1 MQLGKA
7 EQDSMEVDNLCNRLV
22 DELHS
27 VSGQPGSLDLE
38 EESLLSAPARGSVQV
53 EAVVERRVEETEAG
67 GEAIVEQRLV
77 RVESFGEVQD
87 EEMENALNV
96 GKEMLLAHSGPA
108 PTSSS
113 TSIITATSSSS
124 SSSSTASVSSGAS
137 QTQARP
143 THERRPSASKIPR
156 FHKRS
161 NSREEKGVSVDGIP
175 GDVNQSSAASPSS
188 SSWVSEG
195 GKAAVGSKS
204 RDEQSKALTPR
215 ASKIPL
221 SQKMPSPTSSFR
233 EPRASKSATSPSSP
247 RPAAATTTTTI
258 TPPSSASKSPSHAK
272 TQPSPVPRAR
282 TSIHKSDHVAP
293 PAEEVVEIARPSVKK
308 RTSLN
313 NKGDRNAAA
322 ATARDASRGDKNVI
336 VQELKMDKGDAKLVI
351 EKQPSLKKKI
361 QTVHARKVPHPPRQ
375 VAEALDT
382 DTCDSPP
389 AELSSTGPS
398 DMEHSGMSS
407 QEDEVFSD
415 ESLRLGAGRDRS
427 YSSGTGM
434 ASPRL
439 RRRQPPSPSP
449 LLDHRSETY
458 QQMAA
463 SRSSLDDSVL
473 QLAAERHDDLV
484 PHWDGSEGGGYSTGS
499 LRSRRSLKMR
509 HLMEVFERGGA
520 ASNSSEDSGEAR
532 AKDRSDSTSGST
544 TISLGSQEREPDT
557 DDDLFQPP
565 SSPRLPS
572 SSCPSSSSSS
582 LAARRSRSRER
593 GSRNGNQASP
603 RRRPSQSPAARRPSS
618 GRAEDSVLRR
628 RRPSPLGRNSAD
640 ECPRTAASRAEGGV
654 GFGRPPRY
662 RSASRGRTYSDSST
676 SESDNTQH
684 LDGGR
689 AGGALDSPSR
699 PRGLPRGR
707 AGRAEEGAGGQ
718 GQGRREESQEEAE
731 DGVQRRGS
739 IKELR
744 QLFEQGS
751 KDEGKDSGSEM
762 SPSIPVR
769 RSIRP
774 RSVSPAAEGSS
785 LSPSAMASVMR
796 RSLEI
801 PSSSTPSSVL
811 KQRENPLAS
820 QPLRLGP
827 KPFYG
832 SKK

>member
-27 VSGQPGSLDLE
+27 VGSQAGSLDLE
-38 EESLLSAPARGSVQV
+38 EESLLSAPPRGSVQV
-53 EAVVERRVEETEAG
+53 EAVVERRIEETEIG

-77 RVESFGEVQD
+77 RVESFGEVRD

-96 GKEMLLAHSGPA
+96 GKEMLLAHSPA
-108 PTSSS
+108 PTSNV
-113 TSIITATSSSS
+113 TNITT
-124 SSSSTASVSSGAS
+124 TTTPTTVSLGAS
-137 QTQARP
+137 PPQAKP

-161 NSREEKGVSVDGIP
+161 NSREEKGVILDGSQ
-175 GDVNQSSAASPSS
+175 GDVNQSSTASLSS
-188 SSWVSEG
+188 SSCASESNKTG
-195 GKAAVGSKS
+195 GSPKSK
-204 RDEQSKALTPR
+204 DEQGKVLTPR

-233 EPRASKSATSPSSP
+233 EPKASKSATSPSSP
-247 RPAAATTTTTI
+247 RTPA
-258 TPPSSASKSPSHAK
+258 PSVNKSPSHAK
-272 TQPSPVPRAR
+272 TQPSPIPRAR

-293 PAEEVVEIARPSVKK
+293 PAEELVEIARPSVKK

-313 NKGDRNAAA
+313 HKGDRNTAASG
-322 ATARDASRGDKNVI
+322 ATAAREGRGEKSVI
-336 VQELKMDKGDAKLVI
+336 IQELRMDKGDAKLVI

-415 ESLRLGAGRDRS
+415 ESLRLGACRDRS

-434 ASPRL
+434 TSPRL
-439 RRRQPPSPSP
+439 RRHPPSSPSP
-449 LLDHRSETY
+449 LLDQRSETY
-458 QQMAA
+458 HQMTA

-473 QLAAERHDDLV
+473 QLAAERHDDLI
-484 PHWDGSEGGGYSTGS
+484 PHWEGSEEGGYSTGS

-509 HLMEVFERGGA
+509 HLMEVFERGPN
-520 ASNSSEDSGEAR
+520 SNSSEDSGDVKV
-532 AKDRSDSTSGST
+532 KDRSDSTSGST

-565 SSPRLPS
+565 CPRLPS
-572 SSCPSSSSSS
+572 SSS
-582 LAARRSRSRER
+582 LASRRSRSRER
-593 GSRNGNQASP
+593 GSHGVSQASP
-603 RRRPSQSPAARRPSS
+603 HRRPSQSPTARRPSS
-618 GRAEDSVLRR
+618 GRGDDPVLRR
-628 RRPSPLGRNSAD
+628 RRQSPLGRNSTE
-640 ECPRTAASRAEGGV
+640 ECSRASNRTEGVV
-654 GFGRPPRY
+654 GLGRPPRY

-684 LDGGR
+684 LDSST
-689 AGGALDSPSR
+689 AGTDSPSR

-707 AGRAEEGAGGQ
+707 TIRQEEGVGA
-718 GQGRREESQEEAE
+718 GRREEYRESQEEAE
-731 DGVQRRGS
+731 EGVQRRGS

-751 KDEGKDSGSEM
+751 KDESKDSGSEL

-769 RSIRP
+769 RSVRT
-774 RSVSPAAEGSS
+774 RSVSPAADSS
-785 LSPSAMASVMR
+785 SSSPSAMASVMR

-801 PSSSTPSSVL
+801 PSSSSML
-811 KQRENPLAS
+811 KQRETPLTS

-832 SKK
+832 SQK

>member
-1 MQLGKA
+1 M
-7 EQDSMEVDNLCNRLV
+7 
-22 DELHS
+22 
-27 VSGQPGSLDLE
+27 
-38 EESLLSAPARGSVQV
+38 
-53 EAVVERRVEETEAG
+53 
-67 GEAIVEQRLV
+67 
-77 RVESFGEVQD
+77 
-87 EEMENALNV
+87 
-96 GKEMLLAHSGPA
+96 
-108 PTSSS
+108 
-113 TSIITATSSSS
+113 
-124 SSSSTASVSSGAS
+124 
-137 QTQARP
+137 
-143 THERRPSASKIPR
+143 
-156 FHKRS
+156 
-161 NSREEKGVSVDGIP
+161 
-175 GDVNQSSAASPSS
+175 
-188 SSWVSEG
+188 
-195 GKAAVGSKS
+195 
-204 RDEQSKALTPR
+204 
-215 ASKIPL
+215 
-221 SQKMPSPTSSFR
+221 
-233 EPRASKSATSPSSP
+233 
-247 RPAAATTTTTI
+247 
-258 TPPSSASKSPSHAK
+258 
-272 TQPSPVPRAR
+272 
-282 TSIHKSDHVAP
+282 
-293 PAEEVVEIARPSVKK
+293 EIARPSVKK

-322 ATARDASRGDKNVI
+322 AAAAATARDGGRGDKNVI

-449 LLDHRSETY
+449 LLDQRSETY

-473 QLAAERHDDLV
+473 QLAAERHGDLV

-572 SSCPSSSSSS
+572 TSSPSS

-593 GSRNGNQASP
+593 GSRYGSQASP

-689 AGGALDSPSR
+689 AGGAMDSPSR

-707 AGRAEEGAGGQ
+707 AGRAEEGASGGGQ

-774 RSVSPAAEGSS
+774 RSVSPAAAEGSS

>member
-27 VSGQPGSLDLE
+27 FSGQPGSLDLE
-38 EESLLSAPARGSVQV
+38 EESLLPAPARGSVQV

-124 SSSSTASVSSGAS
+124 SSSTTSVSSGAS

-161 NSREEKGVSVDGIP
+161 NSREEKGVSVDGSP
-175 GDVNQSSAASPSS
+175 GDMNQSSAASPSS
-188 SSWVSEG
+188 SSCASEG
-195 GKAAVGSKS
+195 GKAAGGSKS
-204 RDEQSKALTPR
+204 RDEQSKVLTPR

-247 RPAAATTTTTI
+247 RPAAATA

-272 TQPSPVPRAR
+272 TQPSPVPRTR

-322 ATARDASRGDKNVI
+322 AATARDGSRGDKNVI

-434 ASPRL
+434 VSPRL

-449 LLDHRSETY
+449 LLDQRSETY

-473 QLAAERHDDLV
+473 QLAAERHGDLI

-572 SSCPSSSSSS
+572 SSPSSS
-582 LAARRSRSRER
+582 LAARRSRSRDR
-593 GSRNGNQASP
+593 GSRCGGNQASP

-676 SESDNTQH
+676 SESDNAQR

-689 AGGALDSPSR
+689 AGSAVDSPSR
-699 PRGLPRGR
+699 PRGLPKGR
-707 AGRAEEGAGGQ
+707 TGRAEEGAGSG

-774 RSVSPAAEGSS
+774 RSVSPAADASS

-801 PSSSTPSSVL
+801 PSSASPSSVL